1 MTTERSVLSVSQ
13 LNQQADD
20 LLRTGLGAVWVEG
33 EVSNLR
39 RYGSGHQYFSLK
51 DDQASVSC
59 TLFRGSARNASPFA
73 DGDRVVVFGRPG
85 VYAAR
90 GQFQLIVER
99 LETAGEG
106 RLLLE
111 FQRLKARL
119 LAEGLF
125 DPERKRAL
133 PPMVHRLGVITSPQ
147 GDVRHD
153 ITRTLARRFPLLLP
167 FRLYPVAVQGAAA
180 APQIVRALE
189 QAGREAAVD
198 ALILARGGGSLEDL
212 WAFNEEAVARA
223 IAACPIPVVTGIGHE
238 TDTTIADYAADLR
251 ASTPT
256 AAAEAVSPDGEVLRR
271 RLEDSGLRMRQAL
284 GSQMR
289 AARLAL
295 EQAQARL
302 RRMHPGRRM
311 EQHLLRLDELRGRLE
326 RAARRQRER
335 QQSRL
340 RQLALELRMHSP
352 AQRIQALQAR
362 LQQQRHRLLQAR
374 PSRQLQQQQ
383 VRLQGL
389 RERLHREFR
398 NRLRTDATR
407 LEAVA
412 GRLRALDPEAVL
424 ERGYSILLT
433 SDQRVVRRA
442 DPELASARLRARLAH
457 GELDLQVITVLP
469 EPNQSANS
477 HDDTP
482 PRKTKGV
489 GRQ

>member
-59 TLFRGSARNASPFA
+59 TLFRSSARNASPFA
-73 DGDRVVVFGRPG
+73 DGDRVVVHGRAG

-90 GQFQLIVER
+90 GQFQLIVEH

-125 DPERKRAL
+125 DPARKRAL
-133 PPMVHRLGVITSPQ
+133 PPLVHRLGVITSPQ

-153 ITRTLARRFPLLLP
+153 IERTLARRFPLLLP
-167 FRLYPVAVQGAAA
+167 FRLYPVAVQGAGA

-189 QAGREAAVD
+189 QAGRERAVD
-198 ALILARGGGSLEDL
+198 VLILARGGGSLEDL
-212 WAFNEEAVARA
+212 WAFNEESVARA

-256 AAAEAVSPDGEVLRR
+256 AAAEAVSPDGAALRR
-271 RLEDSGLRMRQAL
+271 RLEQAAARMGQAL
-284 GSQMR
+284 T
-289 AARLAL
+289 
-295 EQAQARL
+295 ARL
-302 RRMHPGRRM
+302 RERTQALALVSARLGRTHPGRRV
-311 EQHLLRLDELRGRLE
+311 EQHQQRVDDLQRRLE
-326 RAARRQRER
+326 RSVLRLSELRRA
-335 QQSRL
+335 RL
-340 RQLALELRMHSP
+340 RQLELGLRLHSP
-352 AQRIQALQAR
+352 
-362 LQQQRHRLLQAR
+362 RHRVQAQQTRLEQLVHRLVQAR
-374 PSRQLQQQQ
+374 PTRQLQA
-383 VRLQGL
+383 L
-389 RERLHREFR
+389 R
-398 NRLRTDATR
+398 NRLDSLADR
-407 LEAVA
+407 LRREMDHRLQHQGNRLKAA
-412 GRLRALDPEAVL
+412 RGRLRALDPDAVL
-424 ERGYSILLT
+424 QRGYSILLT
-433 SDQRVVRRA
+433 QDEEVVRSA
-442 DPELASARLRARLAH
+442 DPQLQAARLQARLAS
-457 GELDLQVITVLP
+457 GRLDLRVLEVHP
-469 EPNQSANS
+469 ATQSS
-477 HDDTP
+477 
-482 PRKTKGV
+482 KTK
-489 GRQ
+489 RS

>member
-13 LNQQADD
+13 LNQQADE
-20 LLRTGLGAVWVEG
+20 LLRAGLGAVWVEG

-39 RYGSGHQYFSLK
+39 RYASGHQYFSLK
-51 DDQASVSC
+51 DDDASVSC
-59 TLFRGSARNASPFA
+59 TLFRGQARNAATFA
-73 DGDRVVVFGRPG
+73 DGDHVQILGRAG
-85 VYAAR
+85 IYTAR

-99 LETAGEG
+99 LEAAGEG
-106 RLLLE
+106 RLLAE

-125 DPERKRAL
+125 DAERKRAL
-133 PPMVHRLGVITSPQ
+133 PSMVHRLGVITSPQ
-147 GDVRHD
+147 GDVHHD
-153 ITRTLARRFPLLLP
+153 IARTLARRFPLLLP

-189 QAGREAAVD
+189 QAGRETAVD
-198 ALILARGGGSLEDL
+198 VLILARGGGSLEDL

-238 TDTTIADYAADLR
+238 TDTTIADYVADLR

-256 AAAEAVSPDGEVLRR
+256 AAAEAVSPDGAVLRR
-271 RLEDSGLRMRQAL
+271 RLDDSGSRMRQAL
-284 GSQMR
+284 ASRMR
-289 AARLAL
+289 AARQSL

-302 RRMHPGRRM
+302 QRMHPGRRM

-326 RAARRQRER
+326 RGARRQRER

-340 RQLALELRMHSP
+340 RQLVLELRMHSP
-352 AQRIQALQAR
+352 AQRIPALQAR

-383 VRLQGL
+383 GRLEVL

-398 NRLRTDATR
+398 NRLRTDASR
-407 LEAVA
+407 LAAVA

-424 ERGYSILLT
+424 ERGYCILLT
-433 SDQRVVRRA
+433 TEERVVRRA
-442 DPELASARLRARLAH
+442 EPDLASARLRARLAH
-457 GELDLQVITVLP
+457 GELDLQVITVRP
-469 EPNQSANS
+469 ESNKS
-477 HDDTP
+477 DKKDE
-482 PRKTKGV
+482 
-489 GRQ
+489 

>member
-1 MTTERSVLSVSQ
+1 MTSERRVLSVSQ

-20 LLRTGLGAVWVEG
+20 LLRAGLGAVWVEG

-39 RYGSGHQYFSLK
+39 RYASGHQYFSLK
-51 DDQASVSC
+51 DDDASVSC
-59 TLFRGSARNASPFA
+59 TLFRGQARNAATFA
-73 DGDRVVVFGRPG
+73 DGDHVQILGRAG
-85 VYAAR
+85 VYTAR

-99 LETAGEG
+99 LEAAGEG
-106 RLLLE
+106 RLLAE

-125 DPERKRAL
+125 APERKRAL
-133 PPMVHRLGVITSPQ
+133 PALVHRLGVITSPQ

-153 ITRTLARRFPLLLP
+153 IARTLARRFPLLLP
-167 FRLYPVAVQGAAA
+167 FLLYPVAVQGVAA

-198 ALILARGGGSLEDL
+198 VLILARGGGSLEDL

-238 TDTTIADYAADLR
+238 TDTTIADYVADLR

-256 AAAEAVSPDGEVLRR
+256 AAAEAVSPDGVVLRR
-271 RLEDSGLRMRQAL
+271 QLAESGARMRQAL
-284 GSQMR
+284 AS
-289 AARLAL
+289 RLREGRQSL
-295 EQAQARL
+295 EQLQARL

-311 EQHLLRLDELRGRLE
+311 EQHLQRLDELRGRLE
-326 RAARRQRER
+326 RGTRRQRER
-335 QQSRL
+335 QQSKL

-352 AQRIQALQAR
+352 VQRIQVLQAR

-374 PSRQLQQQQ
+374 PSRQLHLQQG
-383 VRLQGL
+383 RLEGL
-389 RERLHREFR
+389 RDRLHREFR
-398 NRLRTDATR
+398 NRVRGEMSR

-424 ERGYSILLT
+424 ERGYSLLLT
-433 SDQRVVRRA
+433 SDRRVIRRA
-442 DPELASARLRARLAH
+442 EPELANARLRARLAH
-457 GELDLQVITVLP
+457 GELDLQVTAVRAEP
-469 EPNQSANS
+469 EAT
-477 HDDTP
+477 HKKDE
-482 PRKTKGV
+482 
-489 GRQ
+489 